1 METESE
7 RTRGVVAVMTAHY
20 PDRHVREV
28 VASALRQVDQV
39 VVVDNTPVGGT
50 SVDDLIDPHEDVLVI
65 RSGHNAG
72 LAAALNRG
80 VQAAGDAEL
89 ILFLDQDSA
98 LPSDLVERLREHFV
112 ATPKIGIAGPAP
124 WDPTAE
130 RYLDPRTR
138 LRPDVADLA
147 VVITSGMLVR
157 RAVIDE
163 IGPFREDF
171 FVDCVDQEFCL
182 RARETGWRVI
192 QDKRVL
198 LAHSLGGTRWHGW
211 GPLRFRATHHPTW
224 RLYWVGRNTV
234 ILIREHWR
242 KEPVWSFVWFAI
254 LVYWAITI
262 VLVEPPRIARLRV
275 MVHGVRDGFA
285 GRTDEAKFPGRLA

>member
-1 METESE
+1 
-7 RTRGVVAVMTAHY
+7 MTAHY
-20 PDRHVREV
+20 PDRHVRDV
-28 VASALRQVDQV
+28 VASALRQVDRV
-39 VVVDNTPVGGT
+39 VVVDNTPVDGT
-50 SVDDLIDPHEDVLVI
+50 SVGDLIDPHEDVLVI

-80 VQAAGDAEL
+80 VQAAEDAEL

-98 LPSDLVERLREHFV
+98 LPGDLVERLRAHLDAV
-112 ATPKIGIAGPAP
+112 PKIGIAGPAP
-124 WDPTAE
+124 WDPAAD
-130 RYLDPRTR
+130 RYLDPRTTM
-138 LRPDVADLA
+138 RPDVADLA

-163 IGPFREDF
+163 VGPFREDF

-182 RARETGWRVI
+182 RAREMGWRVI

-211 GPLRFRATHHPTW
+211 GFLRFRATHHPTW

-254 LVYWAITI
+254 LVYWGITI
-262 VLVEPPRIARLRV
+262 ALVEPPRIARLRV
-275 MVHGVRDGFA
+275 MAHGVRDGFA